1 MIPFLR
7 KHRELVIVALLLLL
21 PFGSY
26 VSHAQGSF
34 STGPVRDAVVAA
46 TAPVQ
51 KLLLFTADG
60 TRSLWSGYLDLR
72 FVNDRNEALSAE
84 LGELRNQVQRLG
96 ELEAENARLR
106 RMVSFVEAQ
115 PEVRMVAA
123 PVVGLGPDSKFRGI
137 RIGRGSS
144 DGLVPGMAVVTP
156 DGVVGRLLNVY
167 GNVSDV
173 LLVIDPQ
180 SAVAVLSQRTRA
192 RASARGLG
200 DTDTLRLDY
209 LVKSDDLAEGDLLVT
224 APSGGLFPKG
234 LRVGRAT
241 NVSQPANGLF
251 KSADLIPS
259 VDFSRLDEV
268 LVVVDNG
275 PSAAVT
281 STGSGQAFIR

>member
-7 KHRELVIVALLLLL
+7 RHRELVLVALLLLL

-26 VSHAQGSF
+26 VSHAKGGF
-34 STGPVRDAVVAA
+34 SAGPVRQLVVTA
-46 TAPVQ
+46 TTPVQ
-51 KLLLFTADG
+51 KLLLYAADG
-60 TRSLWSGYLDLR
+60 TRSLWTGYLDLR
-72 FVNDRNEALSAE
+72 FVNDRNEELAAE
-84 LGELRNQVQRLG
+84 LNELRNQVQRLG
-96 ELEAENARLR
+96 EIEAENARLR
-106 RMVSFVEAQ
+106 RMVSFVESH
-115 PEVRMVAA
+115 PDVRMVAA
-123 PVVGLGPDSKFRGI
+123 PVVGAGPDAKFRGI

-167 GNVSDV
+167 ESVSDV
-173 LLVIDPQ
+173 LLIIDPQ

-200 DTDTLRLDY
+200 DAEVLRLDY
-209 LVKSDDLAEGDLLVT
+209 LVKGDDLNEGDLLVT

-241 NVSQPANGLF
+241 HVSQPANGLF
-251 KSADLIPS
+251 KSADLVPS
-259 VDFSRLDEV
+259 VDFDRLDEV

-275 PSAAVT
+275 PSAALS
-281 STGSGQAFIR
+281 STGQAFTR